1 MLGQLEDVRVA
12 TGRGHGVGLAQGER
26 RRGAGG
32 GGREGAADEVAPAV
46 ARLREHGAHA
56 VAVDEAFGGALQAAG
71 V

>member
-1 MLGQLEDVRVA
+1 MFGSPPA
-12 TGRGHGVGLAQGER
+12 AGTGLDLADGER

-32 GGREGAADEVAPAV
+32 GGREGAADEVAAAV

-56 VAVDEAFGGALQAAG
+56 VAVDEVFGGALQAAG